1 MASSSPTPS
10 SGSSRP
16 SSSWA
21 GRATRFDPGRAS
33 GSTGTLHVDLSGVGS
48 RRLQA
53 ELRGVFA
60 RETSGPIR
68 EREGAWRAPPA
79 WVHQYRDRREPP
91 ALLFADLSC
100 IREALDRE
108 SSPFWVATSRRRRL
122 RVVGFVP
129 GRVPGD
135 QVVGFPHALRSL
147 DGRLSLVAEPRFT
160 PLKRSWDGA
169 ERCVQEALFLFRP
182 EALLTARFAPELG
195 GFLLRFGDGR
205 VGVVEPER
213 IAAVASAGELALHAA
228 TVTSNGRTL
237 HIPASGSR
245 PEEGLT
251 LEGALLRSLVEQGR
265 ARSARTQ
272 AELEPGTPVGP
283 RIRAARRARELSQ
296 RALGAR
302 IGMDQSVISNLER
315 GRQSP
320 RVQTLERVAGGL
332 DMTLDELLGV
342 GAEGD

>member
-1 MASSSPTPS
+1 MAPSNPTPS

-33 GSTGTLHVDLSGVGS
+33 DSAGILHVDLSGVGS

-60 RETSGPIR
+60 RESSGPIR
-68 EREGAWRAPPA
+68 EREGAWRTPPA
-79 WVHQYRDRREPP
+79 WIHQYRDRREPP

-100 IREALDRE
+100 ILEALDRE

-122 RVVGFVP
+122 QVVGFVP

-135 QVVGFPHALRSL
+135 QVVGFRHALRRL

-169 ERCVQEALFLFRP
+169 AGCVQEALFLFRP
-182 EALLTARFAPELG
+182 EALMAARFAPELG

-205 VGVVEPER
+205 VGVVEPDR
-213 IAAVASAGELALHAA
+213 IAAVGSAGELALHAA
-228 TVTSNGRTL
+228 AVTSNGRTL

-265 ARSARTQ
+265 ARSGRTH
-272 AELEPGTPVGP
+272 AGLEPGTPVGS
-283 RIRAARRARELSQ
+283 RIRAARQARELSQ

-320 RVQTLERVAGGL
+320 RVQTLERVAAGL
-332 DMTLDELLGV
+332 EMTLDELLGIRTE
-342 GAEGD
+342 GA